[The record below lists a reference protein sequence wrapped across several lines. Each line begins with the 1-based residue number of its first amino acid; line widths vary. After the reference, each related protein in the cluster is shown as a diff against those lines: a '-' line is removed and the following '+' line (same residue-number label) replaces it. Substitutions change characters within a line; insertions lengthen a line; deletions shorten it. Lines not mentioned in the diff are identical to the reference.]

1 MKKTVATL
9 VVIGASLHAQA
20 CGPYFDY
27 TYIVATSP
35 DRAFQLPELSMVHEL
50 REIPHESQPTD
61 TRSVLPDGVAL
72 RDLCGIGPLTNRD
85 GQWTDDLV
93 DPSTAADL
101 RDLFAALTDAG
112 VDETT
117 TTGICRDY
125 FAVRAGFDKR
135 LTTYALVPLRLSLL
149 HSLETLAQLPRE
161 FFLYLDGA
169 RAFHQEKYGEAAVA
183 FQAVLALPPEERRY
197 KTTWSFYMLGRMAA
211 MAQRAPELGAAHPEI
226 AMDPLPYFEL
236 VRQCAAEGFVNSD
249 DVAAG
254 TYYQEAHLAAATC
267 DWVKEL
273 HALARYDLTG
283 DQYTHLLLKRA
294 SIKLADMD
302 AIPLAVREDRL
313 SRSVLVAF
321 GATHVDARPKQAKR
335 ILIDLTAD
343 DQELTSYESGRL
355 AWIAYAVGRIDQ
367 AKALVRLNPEDP
379 YAIWTS
385 SRLKLRSG
393 DLEGALATL
402 KKAVPLFDLAI
413 NWDRFDEPDF
423 GEVYRPH
430 DALHSEQAVLQLAR
444 DRYVDALDLFLM
456 GGSWLDAAYVA
467 EHVLTLDELLVYYQ
481 KCAAENRYAEPGPE
495 YKYYSVYTRP
505 PVWMRTSL
513 SDREDVP
520 RAALLDRLR
529 ALVARRM
536 LREARYAGAIEFFP
550 ESWRHLAVA
559 YVHHHNAGA
568 GATDDQ
574 TRAYHHMQSAHL
586 LRHWGMELIG
596 YEADP
601 DFTYV
606 GGAYFYQE
614 TSAIRADTAVW
625 RRFAASAMALHED
638 VLKRGNEWKEL
649 FNEDWMNTVPNY
661 VAFVKPTAEER
672 RRLAQNACEHYSRWH
687 YRFVAAEQFNRAAK
701 LLPDQT
707 KELAEALFYR
717 ADVLR
722 RVEGFRDAAKQRQHA
737 YQGLV
742 RRCGALDI
750 GKAAEAKR
758 WLPDEPETWKEAFG
772 PNAINEA
779 ALAIASDA
787 SAKIG

>member
-27 TYIVATSP
+27 NYIVATSP
-35 DRAFQLPELSMVHEL
+35 NRTFQLPELSMVHEL
-50 REIPHESQPTD
+50 GEIPFESQPTD
-61 TRSVLPDGVAL
+61 TRSVLPDGVSL

-93 DPSTAADL
+93 DPATTADL
-101 RDLFAALTDAG
+101 TDLFAALTDAG
-112 VDETT
+112 VDEATA
-117 TTGICRDY
+117 TGICRDY

-254 TYYQEAHLAAATC
+254 TYYQEAHLAAASC

-283 DQYTHLLLKRA
+283 DQYTHWLLKRA
-294 SIKLADMD
+294 SIKLAEMD
-302 AIPLAVREDRL
+302 TIPLAVREDRL

-321 GATHVDARPKQAKR
+321 GASHVDARPKQAER
-335 ILIDLTAD
+335 ILIDLTTGN
-343 DQELTSYESGRL
+343 QQLTPYESGRL
-355 AWIAYAVGRIDQ
+355 AWIAYTLGQTDH
-367 AKALVRLNPEDP
+367 AKALVRLAPKDP

-385 SRLKLRSG
+385 SRIKLRSG
-393 DLEGALATL
+393 DLEGALAAL
-402 KKAVPLFDLAI
+402 KKAVPLFDHAV

-505 PVWMRTSL
+505 PVWKRMSL
-513 SDREDVP
+513 SDWEDVP
-520 RAALLDRLR
+520 RASHLDRLR

-536 LREARYAGAIEFFP
+536 LREKRYDNAAELFP
-550 ESWRHLAVA
+550 ESWRHLAMA
-559 YVHHHNAGA
+559 YIHHQHAGA
-568 GATDDQ
+568 SAPDDQ
-574 TRAYHHMQSAHL
+574 TRAFHQMQSAHL
-586 LRHWGMELIG
+586 LRCWGMELIG

-606 GGAYFYQE
+606 GGDYFYQE

-625 RRFAASAMALHED
+625 RRFTASAMALHVD
-638 VLKRGNEWKEL
+638 VLVRGNEWREL
-649 FNEDWMNTVPNY
+649 FDESWVSKVPDY
-661 VAFVKPTAEER
+661 VSLVKPTAEER
-672 RRLAQNACEHYSRWH
+672 RRLRLNECAHYSRWH
-687 YRFVAAEQFNRAAK
+687 YRFVAAEEFEQAAG
-701 LLPDQT
+701 LLPDQSE
-707 KELAEALFYR
+707 ELAQALFYR

-722 RVEGFRDAAKQRQHA
+722 RVEPFRDAAKQRQLA

-742 RRCGALDI
+742 RRCGTLEI

-758 WLPDEPETWKEAFG
+758 WIPDEPEDWKETFG

-779 ALAIASDA
+779 ALAIASGTGTNA
-787 SAKIG
+787 G